1 MTKQPPFV
9 FAIRDGEGYWFSK
22 MDGGEV
28 FFVSPLG
35 EAKTYDNAAKAMTAR
50 DALAQMLV
58 DDTLSVRQVGPTTAT
73 ISRGESGDENQI
85 NWAAPQNQP

>member
-1 MTKQPPFV
+1 
-9 FAIRDGEGYWFSK
+9 
-22 MDGGEV
+22 
-28 FFVSPLG
+28 
-35 EAKTYDNAAKAMTAR
+35 MTAR